1 MPTVW
6 LEFPGGVDLIAVDD
20 AEAEDICLEHCQHE
34 DECKVYCYSKCC
46 PLGLV
51 ETRKLQEL
59 QKQQVELRKQQEELI
74 KRHNARVK
82 AFIIGNACVHASLS

>member
-1 MPTVW
+1 MPTAW

-20 AEAEDICLEHCQHE
+20 AEAEDICLEHCQN
-34 DECKVYCYSKCC
+34 DDDCKVYCYSKCC

-59 QKQQVELRKQQEELI
+59 QKQELELMKELK
-74 KRHNARVK
+74 KRRRGLTPTEAA
-82 AFIIGNACVHASLS
+82 AFMIATT